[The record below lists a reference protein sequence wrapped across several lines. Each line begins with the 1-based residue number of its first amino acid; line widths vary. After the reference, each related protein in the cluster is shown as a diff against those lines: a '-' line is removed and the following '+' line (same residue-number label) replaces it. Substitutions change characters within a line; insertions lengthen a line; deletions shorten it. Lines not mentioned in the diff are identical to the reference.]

1 MKLLMENWRRFL
13 NEVFVSGDPSEV
25 YEKIR
30 DWAQTYQGPSIEVLG
45 LKQPQA
51 VSSTRANDV
60 LTHMLN
66 ELKPKRG
73 KIEAKGGATTI
84 HFDGVTSEDL
94 APFFEFDYKSN
105 ENQKAGSSISL
116 NYNPDDKTAKIT
128 FSENDF
134 KNSKPPLPFIDP
146 TTGEVEGVE
155 PREDDE

>member
-13 NEVFVSGDPSEV
+13 NEAFVSGDPEEV

-73 KIEAKGGATTI
+73 KIEAVGGSTTI

-94 APFFEFDYKSN
+94 APFFEFDYKSD
-105 ENQKAGSSISL
+105 EDQEAGSQIKLFYMPSEQKA
-116 NYNPDDKTAKIT
+116 KVTFTADL
-128 FSENDF
+128 EG
-134 KNSKPPLPFIDP
+134 LPKIDP
-146 TTGEVEGVE
+146 TTGDVKDVER
-155 PREDDE
+155 REDDER